1 MDGRTD
7 RGRQHTC
14 TLTHDIVSGA
24 CSKISERCL
33 NERRWGELRMYTQT
47 QTKYLRIPPSMLY
60 IHILH
65 SAAHALITLHSFG
78 TFALNWKAGLQAG
91 KRIASFGKRFP
102 LHPFSIFKKPK
113 KHLPG
118 LLLPLYYLAK
128 ILGRAAFSSSSSAHN
143 FMMCNG
149 RL

>member
-24 CSKISERCL
+24 FCKISERCL

-91 KRIASFGKRFP
+91 KLRQTLPAPSFFDLQKA
-102 LHPFSIFKKPK
+102 KKTSTGP
-113 KHLPG
+113 
-118 LLLPLYYLAK
+118 
-128 ILGRAAFSSSSSAHN
+128 SSSSLLSCQN
-143 FMMCNG
+143 TGEG
-149 RL
+149 RFFLL